1 MTLPD
6 LVPYAGEWVAIT
18 AGRVAAAGAAA
29 AEAEALARRAWPD
42 AALEVLRAP
51 ATALATEFR
60 RPRVLDAL
68 RSVLAGRPVWLV
80 GGAVRDLLLGREVHD
95 LDFAVDGDALALA
108 RRAANHLHGA
118 YFALDAERGNG
129 RAVVTGDDGRPFVVD
144 FAALRADGGL
154 AADLAARDFTINALA
169 LPATATSPDE
179 VIDTLG
185 GRADLLARVIRATGP
200 EAIRQDPNRALRAVR
215 QSAQLNFTIDPATC
229 ELIRRDGPGLR
240 RVAAERLRD
249 EFMRLLASPRAA
261 EALRALDDWG
271 LLELVVP
278 EVGRMRGLAQGAPH
292 YQDVLQHTFT
302 TVDRLDAVLGALG
315 LAPARADAL
324 EEDFALGRIATG
336 LRPYAAQV
344 GAHLAA
350 LTGDGRTRRALL
362 GLSALLHDCAKPET
376 AQPGAETGKPAFPG
390 HAERGAQLAMER
402 ARALRLSAPET
413 QWVAA
418 VVRAHPMPGWR
429 EGYDRRG
436 VYRYFHAAG
445 PAGVDAC
452 VLNLADMLA
461 AYARS
466 AELAERLEPKLR
478 SAGALLDGF
487 FNHYDE
493 VVAPPVLLTGHE
505 VMRAV
510 SMHSGPAVG
519 EILDR
524 VREAQAAGEVRDK
537 EGALALVRQIA
548 AQI

>member
-1 MTLPD
+1 MPSPD

-18 AGRVAAAGAAA
+18 AGQVAAVGATA
-29 AEAEALARRAWPD
+29 AEAETLARRAWPD

-68 RSVLAGRPVWLV
+68 QAVLAGRPVWLV

-169 LPATATSPDE
+169 LPATGTSPDE

-215 QSAQLNFTIDPATC
+215 QAAELNFTIDPATR
-229 ELIRRDGPGLR
+229 ELIQRDGLGLR

-249 EFMRLLASPRAA
+249 EFLRLLASPRAVD
-261 EALRALDDWG
+261 ALRALDEWR
-271 LLELVVP
+271 LLERVVP
-278 EVGRMRGLAQGAPH
+278 EVARMRGLAQGASH
-292 YQDVLQHTFT
+292 FQDALEHTFT
-302 TVDRLDAVLGALG
+302 TVDRVDAVLSALG
-315 LAPARADAL
+315 LAPLRADPL
-324 EEDFALGRIATG
+324 GEDFALDRIATV
-336 LRPYAAQV
+336 LRPYAAHV

-350 LTGDGRTRRALL
+350 LSGDTRTRRALL
-362 GLSALLHDCAKPET
+362 GLAALLHDCAKPET
-376 AQPGAETGKPAFPG
+376 AQPDAESGKPAFPG
-390 HAERGAQLAMER
+390 HAERGAELALER

-436 VYRYFHAAG
+436 VYRYFRAAG

-466 AELAERLEPKLR
+466 AELARRLEPKLQA
-478 SAGALLDGF
+478 AGALLDGF
-487 FNHYDE
+487 FNHQDD
-493 VVAPPVLLTGHE
+493 VIAPPALLTGHE
-505 VMRAV
+505 LMRV
-510 SMHSGPAVG
+510 LDIHPGPAVG
-519 EILDR
+519 EILDK

-537 EGALALVRQIA
+537 EDALALVRRIR